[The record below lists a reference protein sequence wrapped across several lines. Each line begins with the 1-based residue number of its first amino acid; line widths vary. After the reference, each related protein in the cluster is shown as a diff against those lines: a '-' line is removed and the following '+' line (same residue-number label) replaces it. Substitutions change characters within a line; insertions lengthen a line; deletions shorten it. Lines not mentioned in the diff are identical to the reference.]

1 MDQLTHYVAKEVK
14 ETVIQKE
21 EYGTLVDKEKKKK
34 KKKNKERERPKDID
48 EDKIK
53 ELALSSELYQVA
65 DLTAEE
71 KTRYSIAENHPLKLI
86 CSNLPFTIT
95 IEEVFQYFNTVIA
108 ASNP

>member
-1 MDQLTHYVAKEVK
+1 MEQLTHYVAKEVK
-14 ETVIQKE
+14 ESVILKE
-21 EYGTLVDKEKKKK
+21 ESGTLIDREKKKK

-48 EDKIK
+48 EEKIK
-53 ELALSSELYQVA
+53 EQALTSELYNVA
-65 DLTAEE
+65 ELSAEE
-71 KTRYSIAENHPLKLI
+71 KTKYSIAENHPLRLI